1 MQLLEIKHN
10 GTALRFIDDR
20 RRTSETDT
28 SSLKNKNINTK
39 IKLYI
44 ERHCLGVFGPQQ

>member
-20 RRTSETDT
+20 RRTSE
-28 SSLKNKNINTK
+28 NKRKIRTLRHLK
-39 IKLYI
+39 IKI
-44 ERHCLGVFGPQQ
+44 TIQK

>member
-20 RRTSETDT
+20 RRKSENKRKIRL
-28 SSLKNKNINTK
+28 SLQTLRHLK
-39 IKLYI
+39 IKI
-44 ERHCLGVFGPQQ
+44 TIQK